1 MLIYLNLSKFDTSSV
16 ALMNN
21 MFEGCSSL
29 EILNLFYF
37 KINETTNIKGIS
49 KDINSKII
57 SCIYDNIS
65 RQYMPDNFRYFGC
78 DNNCFNNNY
87 RFLILEKNNVRC
99 VDKCFNDNITKF
111 EYNNNCYKL
120 CPNNTHISYY
130 NDYLCED
137 DIKCLEFGINNTA
150 CKEKTKEG
158 YYFDIN
164 DGIYK
169 RCHNN
174 CKTCDNFGNET
185 HNNCIECKEQFQ
197 YIYYDYYINKNN
209 NKNCRMNCPYKM
221 FLYQNNYICTNN
233 DSCPENFSK
242 LIDGTN
248 NCTEDIKI
256 ATTNIE
262 LSTIYYESDKIKTNS
277 IENNTTIYESLT
289 NIIEQEETII
299 KNDVSKKD
307 EKISSFFN
315 DMVNHNLDNVIG
327 NVTKNKKDVVQIEDD
342 LIMQITT
349 SENQKNNNNSNISTI
364 DLGDCEDK
372 LKEVYEI
379 NKTLPL
385 IIFKIDYISPD
396 TLIPIIG
403 YEIYHPLNN
412 SRLDLTYCE
421 DILIKLN
428 IPVSINEDS
437 LFKYDPN
444 SGYYTDNCYAYT
456 TTDGTDI
463 ILNDRKQEFSDNNL
477 SLCENNCNYIGYDSK
492 SKRSS
497 CDCAIKNK
505 MELISE
511 IMDNPDKL
519 SNEFS
524 SESSSSSS
532 SIITMKCTKNLFTKE
547 GLKSNISS
555 YILLVFIFFFT
566 LSIMLFIKCG
576 YPLLKNDIN
585 EIIKKKRK
593 VKKGNINNNND
604 IIGIIR
610 KQNKNKKG
618 KFKNRKKNQ
627 NNNTKKIVPNSRP
640 VVLNLVKNE
649 NKNKN
654 KLFKN
659 NKKGKGKL
667 KLFGNSINSKKHN
680 IRTTNSNNK
689 ILKQNSRKSGFNNLN
704 NKQNSQKKD
713 NNNKKINCNIFEL
726 NTLDYKS
733 AIDLDKRTCSEYYI
747 SLIKTKHPL
756 IFSFCP
762 IIDYNSIIIKFCMFL
777 LFFSVYYAINFAFFS
792 EEIIHDIYEEGGN
805 YNFTY
810 FIPKISIAFAISHV
824 INIIIKYIFLSERNI
839 LEVKKQ
845 PTSLIANS
853 IIPKVQRSLII
864 KYTLFFILGLI
875 FLGFFWIL
883 LSSFGAVYQN
893 TQMFVFKNTLIS
905 FGISLVYPFFIN
917 IIPCIF
923 RMSSL
928 NSEDKSSECLYNFSK
943 ALQLL

>member
-1 MLIYLNLSKFDTSSV
+1 M
-16 ALMNN
+16 
-21 MFEGCSSL
+21 
-29 EILNLFYF
+29 
-37 KINETTNIKGIS
+37 
-49 KDINSKII
+49 
-57 SCIYDNIS
+57 
-65 RQYMPDNFRYFGC
+65 Q
-78 DNNCFNNNY
+78 
-87 RFLILEKNNVRC
+87 
-99 VDKCFNDNITKF
+99 
-111 EYNNNCYKL
+111 
-120 CPNNTHISYY
+120 
-130 NDYLCED
+130 D
-137 DIKCLEFGINNTA
+137 DIKCLEFGINNSA

-158 YYFDIN
+158 YFFDIN

-185 HNNCIECKEQFQ
+185 HNNCKECKKQFK
-197 YIYYDYYINKNN
+197 YIDYDYYINKDN
-209 NKNCRMNCPYKM
+209 NKNCKISCPYKM
-221 FLYQNNYICTNN
+221 FTYQNNCICTEI

-248 NCTEDIKI
+248 ICTEDIKI
-256 ATTNIE
+256 YTTNIE
-262 LSTIYYESDKIKTNS
+262 FSTISYESNSIKTDNFENS
-277 IENNTTIYESLT
+277 TTIYEGIT
-289 NIIEQEETII
+289 NIIELKETII
-299 KNDVSKKD
+299 KNDVSRKD
-307 EKISSFFN
+307 EKISNFYK
-315 DMVNHNLDNVIG
+315 DMMNHNLDDVLA

-342 LIMQITT
+342 LIIQITT
-349 SENQKNNNNSNISTI
+349 SENQKNNNNTNISTI

-456 TTDGTDI
+456 TIDGTDI

-477 SLCENNCNYIGYDSK
+477 SLCENNCNYTGYDSN

-555 YILLVFIFFFT
+555 YILLIFIFFFT

-576 YPLLKNDIN
+576 YPLLNNDIN
-585 EIIKKKRK
+585 EIIQNKRK
-593 VKKGNINNNND
+593 GNKDNSNNND
-604 IIGIIR
+604 ILGIIK
-610 KQNKNKKG
+610 KQNKKG
-618 KFKNRKKNQ
+618 KLKNRKKGQKKNAK
-627 NNNTKKIVPNSRP
+627 NNATNSRP
-640 VVLNLVKNE
+640 VVLNLVKND

-654 KLFKN
+654 KSFKN
-659 NKKGKGKL
+659 NKKGKSKL
-667 KLFGNSINSKKHN
+667 LGNIINSKKKN
-680 IRTTNSNNK
+680 ILTSSNNIIKKQNKKKNRFNSLNDKQNFQSKKNNSN
-689 ILKQNSRKSGFNNLN
+689 
-704 NKQNSQKKD
+704 
-713 NNNKKINCNIFEL
+713 KINYNNIFEL
-726 NTLDYKS
+726 NILDYQT
-733 AIDLDKRTCSEYYI
+733 AIDFDKRTCFDYYL
-747 SLIKTKHPL
+747 SLKKTKHP
-756 IFSFCP
+756 IMFSFCP
-762 IIDYNSIIIKFCMFL
+762 IKDYNSIIIKFCMFL
-777 LFFSVYYAINFAFFS
+777 LFFSVFYAINFAFFS

-839 LEVKKQ
+839 IEVKNQ
-845 PTSLIANS
+845 PTLLIANS
-853 IIPKVQRSLII
+853 IIPKVQRNLII
-864 KYTLFFILGLI
+864 KYTIFFILGLI

-905 FGISLVYPFFIN
+905 FAISLVYPFFIN

-928 NSEDKSSECLYNFSK
+928 NSKDKSSECLYNLSK
-943 ALQLL
+943 FLQFL